1 MNRSGIYYAKE
12 KAIFLSDK
20 LLESNSDF
28 EISHELGHCIKKHEE
43 LSAYYNATDY
53 SRRKLEFEANRIAI
67 EILLFIW
74 SNEYDL
80 ERATECSKVHGILQ
94 HTMESRKLRSRK
106 HAKLWMKK
114 YPYRSYSFDKGNSF
128 LRDYKII
135 ISKK

>member
-1 MNRSGIYYAKE
+1 MFVFEVNRHLLKLVNDMGLDLYFVEMNRSGIYYAKE

-28 EISHELGHCIKKHEE
+28 EVSHELGHCIKKHEE

-80 ERATECSKVHGILQ
+80 EREQLNAVKF
-94 HTMESRKLRSRK
+94 ME
-106 HAKLWMKK
+106 
-114 YPYRSYSFDKGNSF
+114 Y
-128 LRDYKII
+128 YKIPWNLE
-135 ISKK
+135 SYVRESMLNYG

>member
-1 MNRSGIYYAKE
+1 MFVFEVNRHLLKLVNDMGLDLYFVKMNRSGIYYAKE
-12 KAIFLSDK
+12 KAIFLSHK

-53 SRRKLEFEANRIAI
+53 SRLKLEFEANQIAI

-80 ERATECSKVHGILQ
+80 EREQLNAVKF
-94 HTMESRKLRSRK
+94 MEYYNIPWNLESCVRESMLN
-106 HAKLWMKK
+106 
-114 YPYRSYSFDKGNSF
+114 YG
-128 LRDYKII
+128 
-135 ISKK
+135 

>member
-1 MNRSGIYYAKE
+1 MFVFEVNRHLLKLVNDMGLDLYFVEMNRSGIYYAKE

-43 LSAYYNATDY
+43 LSAYYNATDH

-80 ERATECSKVHGILQ
+80 EREQLNAVKF
-94 HTMESRKLRSRK
+94 MEYYNIPWNLESCVRESMLN
-106 HAKLWMKK
+106 
-114 YPYRSYSFDKGNSF
+114 YG
-128 LRDYKII
+128 
-135 ISKK
+135 

>member
-1 MNRSGIYYAKE
+1 MFVFEVNRHLLKLVNDMGLDLYFVEMNRSGIYYAKE

-80 ERATECSKVHGILQ
+80 EREQLNAVKF
-94 HTMESRKLRSRK
+94 MEYYNIPWNLENCVRESMLN
-106 HAKLWMKK
+106 
-114 YPYRSYSFDKGNSF
+114 YG
-128 LRDYKII
+128 
-135 ISKK
+135 

>member
-1 MNRSGIYYAKE
+1 MFVFEVNRHLLKLVNDMGLDLYFVEMNRSGIYYAKE

-20 LLESNSDF
+20 LLEGNSDF

-80 ERATECSKVHGILQ
+80 EREQLNAVKF
-94 HTMESRKLRSRK
+94 MEYYNIPWNLESCVRESMLN
-106 HAKLWMKK
+106 
-114 YPYRSYSFDKGNSF
+114 YG
-128 LRDYKII
+128 
-135 ISKK
+135 

>member
-1 MNRSGIYYAKE
+1 MCMFEVNRHLLKLVNDMGLELYFVEMNRSGIYYAKE

-20 LLESNSDF
+20 LLENNSDF

-80 ERATECSKVHGILQ
+80 EREQLNAVKF
-94 HTMESRKLRSRK
+94 MEYYNIPWNLE
-106 HAKLWMKK
+106 
-114 YPYRSYSFDKGNSF
+114 SYVRESMLNYG
-128 LRDYKII
+128 
-135 ISKK
+135 